1 MLCIVALNYAAF
13 RLELF
18 EDEYK
23 DNHPLLP
30 NVVAFTPASLTWE
43 TFDKNNAPEAFSFNA
58 RIAIEPLSSTP
69 TPVLTDEFAYEPQ
82 ELIRDKSPP
91 IFLLAA

>member
-18 EDEYK
+18 DDEYAE
-23 DNHPLLP
+23 NHP
-30 NVVAFTPASLTWE
+30 AFPTGISFSKPTLTWE
-43 TFDKNNAPEAFSFNA
+43 TFDKNNAPEAFVFNA
-58 RIAIEPLSSTP
+58 RVAIEPLSISP
-69 TPVLTDEFAYEPQ
+69 PVVFANKFAVEPL

-91 IFLLAA
+91 L

>member
-1 MLCIVALNYAAF
+1 MLCIIALNYAAF

-30 NVVAFTPASLTWE
+30 NAAAISAGSLTWE

-58 RIAIEPLSSTP
+58 RITIEPLSPSP
-69 TPVLTDEFAYEPQ
+69 APVLWNDVAYEPRD
-82 ELIRDKSPP
+82 LIRDKSPP
-91 IFLLAA
+91 IFLQEA